1 MQRRWVK
8 AAIAA
13 AALVIVVFGLIP
25 LLINADSFR
34 PKVEAQLSSSL
45 GRRVTLGHL
54 SFSLFTGSLIA
65 ENISVADDAAFAA
78 TPFLQ
83 ARRLHL
89 GIELGQFLFH
99 HQVRITDLTVDSPAI
114 HLIHARNGRWNF
126 SSLGSAATRP
136 SSAPQQ
142 ESVIPALTV
151 GKIKIKDG
159 SATIASTSA
168 AGRPFVCTDIDLA
181 IQEFSFMKPF
191 PFQLS
196 LKLPGEGA
204 FQLSGT
210 AGPVSQKDA
219 SDTPFQATLQ
229 LKHFD
234 PVAAG
239 VVEPGQGI
247 SMDADF
253 SAQLAS
259 DGTKLTS
266 SGKVEASRLQL
277 ARTGSLAAQP
287 VDLDYT
293 ISDKMDARS
302 GQVSNISIHAGSVAA
317 HVTGSYELGG
327 PAIVLDLHLAAPNL
341 PIDALEQLLPAFGV
355 VLPSGSKLHG
365 GTLSA
370 NLAITGPLS
379 AANITGPVEVDNTQ
393 LSGFD
398 LGSRIQ
404 GINPLGGTSGGTEI
418 QKLSAEV
425 NSSPQSTQL
434 TNIYGSVAKI
444 GTATGSGTVS
454 PSGALDFQMV
464 AKLNSSSPVG
474 AVASGASS
482 ALGGL
487 FGKGSSHASNNGIP
501 ITITGTASHP
511 TIRANAGAMLKQAV
525 GGLTGGS
532 SGQKKTSPSGMLK
545 GLFGK

>member
-1 MQRRWVK
+1 MAVV
-8 AAIAA
+8 
-13 AALVIVVFGLIP
+13 AALVFVVFVLIP
-25 LLINADSFR
+25 HFINADALR

-45 GRRVTLGHL
+45 GRKVKLGHL

-65 ENISVADDAAFAA
+65 ENISVADDPDFSAK
-78 TPFLQ
+78 PFLE
-83 ARRLHL
+83 ARQLQL

-99 HQVRITDLTVDSPAI
+99 HQVRITDLNVDSPVI
-114 HLIHARNGRWNF
+114 HLIRARNGRWNF
-126 SSLGSAATRP
+126 SSLGHAASPRHATAHP
-136 SSAPQQ
+136 AQQQ
-142 ESVIPALTV
+142 ESIIPALSV
-151 GKIKIKDG
+151 DEVKIKDG
-159 SATIASTSA
+159 SATIASAPA
-168 AGRPFVCTDIDLA
+168 AGKPVLCTDIDLA
-181 IQEFSFMKPF
+181 LQQFSFMKPF

-196 LKLPGEGA
+196 LKLPGDGA

-219 SDTPFQATLQ
+219 SDTPFQAAFV

-239 VVEPGQGI
+239 IVESGRGI
-247 SMDADF
+247 STSADVN
-253 SAQLAS
+253 AQLAS
-259 DGTKLTS
+259 DGTNLTS
-266 SGKVEASRLQL
+266 SGKIEASRLRL
-277 ARTGSLAAQP
+277 ARTGSPAPQP
-287 VDLDYT
+287 VHLDYT

-302 GQVSNISIHAGSVAA
+302 GQVSDISIHAGSVAA
-317 HVTGSYELGG
+317 HVTGSYRLAG

-355 VLPSGSKLHG
+355 VLPSGSKLRG

-370 NLAITGPLS
+370 NLAITGPAS
-379 AANITGPVEVDNTQ
+379 ATDTTGPVEVDNTQ

-404 GINPLGGTSGGTEI
+404 GIRPFGGTSGGTEI
-418 QKLSAEV
+418 QKLTADL

-434 TNIYGSVAKI
+434 SNISASVPQV

-454 PSGALDFQMV
+454 PSGALDFQLT
-464 AKLNSSSPVG
+464 ARLNSSSVAG
-474 AVASGASS
+474 TVANGASG

-487 FGKGSSHASNNGIP
+487 FGKSANHASNNGIP

-511 TIRANAGAMLKQAV
+511 TIRANASAMLKQAT
-525 GGLTGGS
+525 GGLAGSS
-532 SGQKKTSPSGMLK
+532 SGQKKTSPAGMLT